1 MLQPLDGPSVQDTLA
16 VTTTEVEAK
25 VGASPFEERK
35 VVTLQAD
42 GKLLVT
48 FESGQPG
55 FTLAKNGIYTF
66 EAAYS
71 QPVYIKAVSGTV
83 NVVIAERA

>member
-16 VTTTEVEAK
+16 VTTEVEAK
-25 VGASPFEERK
+25 VGASAFEERK
-35 VVTLQAD
+35 VITLQPD
-42 GKLLVT
+42 DKLLVT

-66 EAAYS
+66 EAS
-71 QPVYIKAVSGTV
+71 NTQPVYITAVSGTV
-83 NVVIAERA
+83 NVIVAERA